1 VSTSP
6 IVHRIEG
13 RSLPVNA
20 WVVESSNALVLVDSA
35 LTVSDG
41 RAVRERLQ
49 SLGKPLVGAIVTHAH
64 PDHYG
69 ALVEVIPDARMPIVA
84 VKGVEAAIRRQDADK
99 ERILRPMFGDE
110 WPRRRLFPNR
120 TVSGGESVA
129 FDGISFTVRDLGPG
143 ESPHDSLWALEGSD
157 VAFVGDLVY
166 NHMHAYLA
174 DGYWERWLR
183 NLDTA
188 RSLLAPG
195 AVLHPG
201 HGDRATIEQLDW
213 QEQYIRTFV
222 GAVRSAGGVASP
234 EAAVEQ
240 VTAAMK
246 TYLPSESLLFL
257 MQLSVPSLWSAGGA
271 GADATGGPNS
281 Q

>member
-1 VSTSP
+1 MTP
-6 IVHRIEG
+6 RTIVHRIEG
-13 RSLPVNA
+13 RSLPVNGY
-20 WVVESSNALVLVDSA
+20 VVESSNALVLVDSA

-41 RAVRERLQ
+41 RALNERLR

-69 ALVEVIPDARMPIVA
+69 ALVEVIGDGRVPVVA
-84 VKGVEAAIRRQDADK
+84 VEGVAAAIRRQDAEK
-99 ERILRPMFGDE
+99 ERILRPMFGED
-110 WPRRRLFPNR
+110 WPRRRMFPNR
-120 TVSGGESVA
+120 TVSDSESVS
-129 FDGISFTVRDLGPG
+129 FDGISFSVEDLGPG
-143 ESPHDSLWALEGSD
+143 ESPHDSIWILEGSD

-174 DGYWERWLR
+174 DGHSERWLR

-188 RSLLAPG
+188 RSVLSPG

-201 HGDRATIEQLDW
+201 HGDPAAIGLLDW
-213 QEQYIRTFV
+213 QERYIRTFMD
-222 GAVRSAGGVASP
+222 AVRRARGAASA

-246 TYLPSESLLFL
+246 QYLPSEDLLFL
-257 MQLSVPSLWSAGGA
+257 MQLSVPPLWTASGASPAGRDIA
-271 GADATGGPNS
+271 
-281 Q
+281 